1 MAAQKGTAPMA
12 KLNDPPFARKR
23 VVVTGGAGFLGRAV
37 VRKLRERGC
46 TEIVIPRRAV
56 CDLTRSE
63 DVARLLDSA
72 KTEFLIH
79 LAATVDNPA
88 GSANAAASFH
98 DNVLMSTHLID
109 AAAKRGV
116 DKMVCLGSASSYPA
130 NAAMPLREEDLF
142 NGLPDES
149 RAAHGIAKRLALM
162 HAQACRKQYG
172 LRCIFLIPTN
182 FYGPGD
188 NFDPGTSYV
197 IPSLIRKFVEAME
210 TRAPQSTLRGQGSV
224 TRDFLHVEDC
234 AEGILLAL
242 ERYDAA
248 EPINLGS
255 GNEVRIHDLALRIAQ
270 LAGYEGRIAWDANYP
285 DGPPR
290 RVLETSRAKR
300 EFGFRAQRCLQDGL
314 RETVEWYRS
323 MRAASVPAQDAR
335 VVASG
340 A

>member
-1 MAAQKGTAPMA
+1 MPAEKGTTSMA
-12 KLNDPPFARKR
+12 KWTDASLARKR
-23 VVVTGGAGFLGRAV
+23 VVVTGGAGFLGRVV

-46 TEIVIPRRAV
+46 TEIAIPRRAV
-56 CDLTRSE
+56 CDLRRSE
-63 DVARLLDSA
+63 DVARLLDSVQPH
-72 KTEFLIH
+72 FLIH
-79 LAATVDNPA
+79 LAAAVDNSA

-98 DNVLMSTHLID
+98 DNVLMSTYLID

-130 NAAMPLREEDLF
+130 NAPMPLRESDLF

-172 LRCIFLIPTN
+172 LRCISLIPTN

-188 NFDPGTSYV
+188 NFDPATSYV
-197 IPSLIRKFVEAME
+197 IPSLIRKFVEGAE
-210 TRAPQSTLRGQGSV
+210 THASQVTLRGQGSA

-242 ERYDAA
+242 ERYDGVEAV
-248 EPINLGS
+248 NLGS
-255 GNEVRIHDLALRIAQ
+255 GNEVWIRDLALRIARF
-270 LAGYEGRIAWDANYP
+270 ADYEGRIVWDANHP
-285 DGPPR
+285 DGAR
-290 RVLETSRAKR
+290 RRALETSRAER
-300 EFGFRAQRCLQDGL
+300 EFGFCAHRSLQDGL
-314 RETVEWYRS
+314 RETVEWYS
-323 MRAASVPAQDAR
+323 STRAASDGARGAR
-335 VVASG
+335 VLASG